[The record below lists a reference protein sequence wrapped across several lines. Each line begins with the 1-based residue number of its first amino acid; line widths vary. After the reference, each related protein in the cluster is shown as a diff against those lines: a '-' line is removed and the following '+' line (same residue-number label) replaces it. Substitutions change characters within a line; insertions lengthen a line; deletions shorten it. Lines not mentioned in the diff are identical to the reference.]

1 MEETDMVAHF
11 SVSGVGRQSDGAVF
25 STVFCPAKAM
35 GPAQRQDLALRA
47 LAAAE
52 PVCRL
57 AAEHGV
63 SRKFVAQQV
72 DRAEAALDKAFA
84 PQPDAAEKVLF
95 HLPVTKAWLE
105 QVVLGLTLVCHSSL
119 RGVHEFCRDVL
130 GQPVSVGKARNV
142 LQRAVG
148 RARSCNDRQDLS
160 AVRIG
165 AHDEIFQS
173 GRPVLVG
180 ADVDSTYCYL
190 LSLEEHRDADTWGLR
205 LLELRDQGFA
215 PEATIGD
222 AGRGMRAGQALAL
235 PDVSCRGDVF
245 HALQQSQ
252 SLVTLLENRAY
263 EAIATRDELQRK
275 KAHRARQGQ
284 RTSDLSP
291 RIASARRVENEA
303 VGLAADV
310 AVLVDWL
317 RRDILSLAGPDHA
330 MRCELFDFV
339 VDELRQRATLG
350 PRRIGAVARALS
362 NQRDDLLAFA
372 AQLDED
378 LAGLARQW
386 QLPVATLR
394 EMFNTEVLDQ
404 ENPTRWSRQASL
416 RERLGGRFE
425 AIRVAVAALAKQ
437 TVRASSVIEN
447 LNSRLRSYF
456 FLRRHLAPD
465 YLALLQFFL
474 NHRRFLRSE
483 RGERIGKSPTEL
495 LTGQPHPHWLE
506 MLGYQ
511 RFRRN

>member
-1 MEETDMVAHF
+1 MEETDMVAHL
-11 SVSGVGRQSDGAVF
+11 SISGVCPQSET
-25 STVFCPAKAM
+25 TVFCPAKAL
-35 GPAQRQDLALRA
+35 GPTQRQNLALRA
-47 LAAAE
+47 LTAAE
-52 PVCRL
+52 PIRRL
-57 AAEHGV
+57 ADQHEV
-63 SRKFVAQQV
+63 SRKFVYQQV
-72 DRAEAALDKAFA
+72 DRAQEALQEAFA
-84 PQPDAAEKVLF
+84 PQPDATERVLF

-105 QVVLGLTLVCHSSL
+105 QAILGLTLVCHSSL
-119 RGVHEFCRDVL
+119 RGVREFCRDVL
-130 GQPVSVGKARNV
+130 NFPISEGKVHNV
-142 LQRAVG
+142 LQRAVE
-148 RARSCNDRQDLS
+148 RARACNDQQDLS

-173 GRPVLVG
+173 GQPVLVG

-205 LLELRDQGFA
+205 LLELQDQGFA
-215 PEATIGD
+215 PQATIAD
-222 AGRGMRAGQALAL
+222 AGRGLRAGQALAL
-235 PDVSCRGDVF
+235 PEVSCRGDVF

-263 EAIATRDELQRK
+263 EGIATRDELERK

-284 RTSDLSP
+284 RSSDLAP

-303 VGLAADV
+303 VALAADV

-330 MRCELFDFV
+330 MRCELFNFV

-378 LAGLARQW
+378 LAVLARQCR
-386 QLPVATLR
+386 LPVATLR
-394 EMFNTEVLDQ
+394 EVFNTVVLDR
-404 ENPTRWSRQASL
+404 ENPARWTREASL
-416 RERLGGRFE
+416 RDQLGGRFE
-425 AIRVAVAALAKQ
+425 AVRVAVAALAKQ

-456 FLRRHLAPD
+456 FLRRHLGSD

-483 RGERIGKSPTEL
+483 RVERIGRSPTEL
-495 LTGQPHPHWLE
+495 LTDQSHPHWLE

-511 RFRRN
+511 QFRRN

>member
-1 MEETDMVAHF
+1 MVAHF
-11 SVSGVGRQSDGAVF
+11 SVSGVGRQSDRAVF
-25 STVFCPAKAM
+25 STVFCPAKAL
-35 GPAQRQDLALRA
+35 GPTQRRDLALRA
-47 LAAAE
+47 LASAE
-52 PVCRL
+52 PIRRL
-57 AAEHGV
+57 AAQHEV

-95 HLPVTKAWLE
+95 HLPVTKTWLE

-130 GQPVSVGKARNV
+130 GQPVSVGKVHNV

-148 RARSCNDRQDLS
+148 RARSYNARQDLS

-190 LSLEEHRDADTWGLR
+190 LSLEEHRDADTWGIR
-205 LLELRDQGFA
+205 LLELQDQGFA
-215 PEATIGD
+215 PHATIAD

-235 PDVSCRGDVF
+235 PEVSCRGDVF

-263 EAIATRDELQRK
+263 EAIAARDELQRN
-275 KAHRARQGQ
+275 KAHRTRQGQ
-284 RTSDLSP
+284 RSSDLAP
-291 RIASARRVENEA
+291 RITQARRVENEA

-378 LAGLARQW
+378 LAGLARQC

-425 AIRVAVAALAKQ
+425 TIRVAVAALAKQ

-456 FLRRHLAPD
+456 FLRRHLGPD

>member
-1 MEETDMVAHF
+1 MVAHF
-11 SVSGVGRQSDGAVF
+11 SVSGVARQSDSAVF
-25 STVFCPAKAM
+25 GTVFCPAKAM

-47 LAAAE
+47 LAGAE
-52 PVCRL
+52 PICRL
-57 AAEHGV
+57 AAQHEV
-63 SRKFVAQQV
+63 SRKFVSRQVGSAQ
-72 DRAEAALDKAFA
+72 AALDEAFA
-84 PQPDAAEKVLF
+84 PQPNATEQVLF
-95 HLPVTKAWLE
+95 YLPVTKTWLE
-105 QVVLGLTLVCHSSL
+105 QAILGLTLGCHSSL
-119 RGVHEFCRDVL
+119 RGVSEFCRDVL
-130 GQPVSVGKARNV
+130 DFPVSVGKVHNV

-148 RARSCNDRQDLS
+148 RARSYNARQDLS

-173 GRPVLVG
+173 RRPVLVG

-190 LSLEEHRDADTWGLR
+190 LSLEEHRDADTWGVR

-215 PEATIGD
+215 PKATIAD

-235 PDVSCRGDVF
+235 PEVSCRGDVF

-252 SLVTLLENRAY
+252 SLVRLLENRAY
-263 EAIATRDELQRK
+263 EAIAARDEWERQ
-275 KAHRARQGQ
+275 KARRQWRGL
-284 RTSDLSP
+284 RTSELSP
-291 RIASARRVENEA
+291 RIASARRVENDA
-303 VGLAADV
+303 VALAADV

-330 MRCELFDFV
+330 TRCELFDFV
-339 VDELRQRATLG
+339 VDELRRRATLG
-350 PRRIGAVARALS
+350 PPRIGAVARALS

-378 LAGLARQW
+378 LAALALQW

-394 EMFNTEVLDQ
+394 EMFNTVVLDQ
-404 ENPTRWSRQASL
+404 EHPTRWTREAAL
-416 RERLGGRFE
+416 RDRLGGRFE
-425 AIRVAVAALAKQ
+425 AIRVAVAALAEQ

-456 FLRRHLAPD
+456 FLRRHLGPD

-474 NHRRFLRSE
+474 NHRCFPRSE
-483 RGERIGKSPTEL
+483 RAERIGKSPTEL
-495 LTGQPHPHWLE
+495 LTCQPHPHWLE